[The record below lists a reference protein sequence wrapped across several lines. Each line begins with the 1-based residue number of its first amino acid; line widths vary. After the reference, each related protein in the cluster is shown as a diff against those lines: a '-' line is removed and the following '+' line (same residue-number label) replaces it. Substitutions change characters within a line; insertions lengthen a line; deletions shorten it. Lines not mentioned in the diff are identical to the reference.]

1 MMTSVINDNQTRRTT
16 VIQRMPE
23 SNSGRRAC
31 HLSPQYDM
39 AVGSK
44 ACETVTIGGGALS
57 VELYVHCS
65 VALVSSVNEMG

>member
-31 HLSPQYDM
+31 HDM